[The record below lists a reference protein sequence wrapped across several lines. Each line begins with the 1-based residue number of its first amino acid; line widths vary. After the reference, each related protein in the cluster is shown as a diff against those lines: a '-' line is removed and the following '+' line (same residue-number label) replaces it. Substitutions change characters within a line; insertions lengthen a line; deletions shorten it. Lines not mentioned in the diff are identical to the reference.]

1 MSVSKYEESPQSLRS
16 IYQAK
21 DFLLQNSKNKPAFG
35 YDKIFENFLKD
46 SESDDSLQYETLMKE
61 PYTINQSNYLG
72 NTMIHLAAEELK
84 ISHLRILIRLPAANL
99 GLLNRDNR
107 NIIHLL
113 LMNLQKRW
121 STQRSQAAAE
131 KKMCSRSPPPNE
143 VFSVL
148 SEIIKGVSLLGET
161 AVVSMLTVRD
171 RYELTPLDYVISL
184 NNISLIELLLSEI
197 RLSSNSNSV
206 DWGRLLSRAILT
218 NVSET
223 VAAVSSI
230 YVYHHEQTILL
241 NDECSIRP
249 ISSGITKPSGATT
262 VANKNKKPVDFII
275 QAIKHECLKSL
286 HCLLLIPTFQ
296 LKINDSSSQK
306 TDGKFTSVY
315 PKNV

>member
-1 MSVSKYEESPQSLRS
+1 MRS
-16 IYQAK
+16 TYQAR
-21 DFLLQNSKNKPAFG
+21 DFLLQNSKDKPTFDH
-35 YDKIFENFLKD
+35 DKRFENVLKG
-46 SESDDSLQYETLMKE
+46 SESDYSLQYETLMKE

-84 ISHLRILIRLPAANL
+84 LSHLRILVRLPAANL

-148 SEIIKGVSLLGET
+148 SEMFKGVSLLGVT
-161 AVVSMLTVRD
+161 AVVSMLTAKD
-171 RYELTPLDYVISL
+171 RYELTPLDYVLSL
-184 NNISLIELLLSEI
+184 NNISLIELFLSEI

-206 DWGRLLSRAILT
+206 DWGNLLSRAILT

-230 YVYHHEQTILL
+230 YVHYHEQTILL
-241 NDECSIRP
+241 TDECSIRP
-249 ISSGITKPSGATT
+249 ISSGITSLSSATT
-262 VANKNKKPVDFII
+262 VANKNVKPVDFII
-275 QAIKHECLKSL
+275 QAIKHECPKSL
-286 HCLLLIPTFQ
+286 HCLLLIPAFQ

-306 TDGKFTSVY
+306 TDGKFITVY
-315 PKNV
+315 PNV